1 MKSRR
6 NLPNDTLSRSFI
18 YQFHHQ
24 YRMQQNYVAKHMEV
38 KEMELR
44 AKLLFCCKITKMI
57 LISLIISLF
66 ISMVHHLV
74 TLGLSVPMRD
84 NTIYTQKDPIPE
96 YKGTKP
102 SWRAT

>member
-1 MKSRR
+1 
-6 NLPNDTLSRSFI
+6 
-18 YQFHHQ
+18 
-24 YRMQQNYVAKHMEV
+24 MEV

-57 LISLIISLF
+57 VISLIISLF

-74 TLGLSVPMRD
+74 TLGLSVPMKD